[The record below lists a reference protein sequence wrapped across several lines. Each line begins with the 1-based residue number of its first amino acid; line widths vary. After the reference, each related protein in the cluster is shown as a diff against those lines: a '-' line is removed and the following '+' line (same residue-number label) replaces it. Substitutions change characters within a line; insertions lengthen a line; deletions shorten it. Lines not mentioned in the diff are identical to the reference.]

1 MYAGH
6 HSLLCREEDDLMFP
20 MEDEEVTRR
29 STDWVCCPELEDGP
43 GQSPGNKA
51 AGISMFGQF
60 GQTSSLKRTAKIF
73 YCEVTHLFLL
83 PGLRPKYDVNFE
95 TNISFLYIQ
104 VS

>member
-1 MYAGH
+1 MDAEM
-6 HSLLCREEDDLMFP
+6 EEKRSKV
-20 MEDEEVTRR
+20 EDEEVTRR

-43 GQSPGNKA
+43 GQSPGNEA

-83 PGLRPKYDVNFE
+83 PGLRPKYDVHFA
-95 TNISFLYIQ
+95 YIFDFIDFYAT
-104 VS
+104 